1 MVYQIDVAVNLNK
14 ISNLSE
20 VKKKIIEKAHEC
32 KLEKYFSQFEHIGRN
47 RQIFRNHCVLT
58 LFFIENDE
66 LLSDFIRFIK
76 KIKNVNIEMIG
87 LDATKFKII
96 YASKKYLN
104 IMEKEH
110 ANNYLELKRKNQL
123 YKQDSIIFKTI
134 SKKY

>member
-1 MVYQIDVAVNLNK
+1 MVYQIDVAINLNK
-14 ISNLSE
+14 VSNLSE
-20 VKKKIIEKAHEC
+20 IKTKLLEKAYDC
-32 KLEKYFSQFEHIGRN
+32 KLEKYFSQFEHVGRN

-66 LLSDFIRFIK
+66 LLSDFIRFTK
-76 KIKNVNIEMIG
+76 KIKNINIEMVG

-96 YASKKYLN
+96 YVSKKYLN

>member
-32 KLEKYFSQFEHIGRN
+32 KLEKYFDQFEHVGRN

-76 KIKNVNIEMIG
+76 KIKNVNIEMVG

-110 ANNYLELKRKNQL
+110 AKNYLELKRKNQL

>member
-1 MVYQIDVAVNLNK
+1 MVYQIDVAINLNK
-14 ISNLSE
+14 VSNLSE
-20 VKKKIIEKAHEC
+20 IKTKLLEKAYDC
-32 KLEKYFSQFEHIGRN
+32 KLEKYFSQFEHVGRN

-66 LLSDFIRFIK
+66 LLSDFIRFTK
-76 KIKNVNIEMIG
+76 KIKNINIEMVG

-110 ANNYLELKRKNQL
+110 ADNYLELKRKNQL

-134 SKKY
+134 LKK

>member
-20 VKKKIIEKAHEC
+20 IKKKIIEKAYDC
-32 KLEKYFSQFEHIGRN
+32 KLEKYFSQFEHVGRN

-76 KIKNVNIEMIG
+76 KIKNVNIEMVG

>member
-1 MVYQIDVAVNLNK
+1 MVYQIDVAINLNK
-14 ISNLSE
+14 VSNLSE
-20 VKKKIIEKAHEC
+20 IKTKLLEKAYDC

-47 RQIFRNHCVLT
+47 RHIFRNHCVLT
-58 LFFIENDE
+58 FFFIENDE
-66 LLSDFIRFIK
+66 LLSDFIRFTK
-76 KIKNVNIEMIG
+76 KIKNINIEMVG

-110 ANNYLELKRKNQL
+110 ADNYLELKRKNQL

-134 SKKY
+134 LKK

>member
-1 MVYQIDVAVNLNK
+1 MVYQIDVAINLNK
-14 ISNLSE
+14 VSNLSE
-20 VKKKIIEKAHEC
+20 IKTKLLEKAYDC
-32 KLEKYFSQFEHIGRN
+32 KLEKYFSQFEHVGRN

-66 LLSDFIRFIK
+66 LLSDFIRFTK
-76 KIKNVNIEMIG
+76 KIKNINIEMVG

-96 YASKKYLN
+96 YVSKKYLN

-110 ANNYLELKRKNQL
+110 ADNYLELKRKNQL

-134 SKKY
+134 LKK